1 MSKRTDRSA
10 KPAATGENIKQ
21 ILGSPA
27 RKLTPT
33 ERKARVDFY
42 ADNPN
47 VQASAVEP
55 STFARNP
62 R

>member
-1 MSKRTDRSA
+1 MSRTDRSK
-10 KPAATGENIKQ
+10 KPNATSQNVKQ
-21 ILGSPA
+21 ILAAPV
-27 RKLTPT
+27 RKLTEA

-55 STFARNP
+55 STFARRP
-62 R
+62 